1 MYWEIQRFEKVGE
14 RMVNEWL
21 THWLLLITEGVK
33 CSSLVC
39 LSFKER
45 CQL

>member
-14 RMVNEWL
+14 QMVNE
-21 THWLLLITEGVK
+21 GVTF
-33 CSSLVC
+33 SSLVC

>member
-14 RMVNEWL
+14 RMVNEWDV
-21 THWLLLITEGVK
+21 TEGVK